1 MQLEAIERHE
11 WHALNAVL
19 WDVLP
24 RHGTYG
30 LPGQGD
36 FVLLERSPGAW
47 SHSVHFSR
55 IDFVT
60 PALVGDVQRL
70 LRQRF
75 TRWTVYFRPVAQLA
89 DRRKV
94 EYLAVAAGRVE
105 AHWDAAR
112 LIRRFGKAFVWGR
125 RALVPSARAPTS
137 GKRYASHVVKQRIQW
152 RSLYAA
158 LGRLLG
164 SHGSEDCMGRGDY
177 WIVED
182 NYGGWDHKLCIHR
195 MACLT
200 PALAQS
206 MQSLLRSRFPDWSIL
221 VQIEAKH
228 DGRSVPPQ
236 GLRIRADALE
246 RHWNDRLLRR
256 LFGSEFKW
264 PAGEGQP
271 RAHRRPDRAAAARGK
286 RTAVQSGRRR

>member
-1 MQLEAIERHE
+1 MIERHE
-11 WHALNAVL
+11 WHALNAAL
-19 WDVLP
+19 WDVLL
-24 RHGTYG
+24 RHGAYG

-47 SHSVHFSR
+47 SHSVRFSR

-60 PALVGDVQRL
+60 PALVGDVQHL

-75 TRWTVYFRPVAQLA
+75 TRWTVYFRLAAQLA

-94 EYLAVAAGRVE
+94 EYLAVTARRVE

-125 RALVPSARAPTS
+125 RALVPSERAPTS
-137 GKRYASHVVKQRIQW
+137 GERYASYVVKQRIQW

-164 SHGSEDCMGRGDY
+164 SHGSEDCTGRRDY

-195 MACLT
+195 LAFLT

-206 MQSLLRSRFPDWSIL
+206 MQSLLRSRFSDWSLL

-236 GLRIRADALE
+236 GLRIRADAIE
-246 RHWNDRLLRR
+246 RHWNERLLRR
-256 LFGSEFKW
+256 LFGAEFKW
-264 PAGEGQP
+264 PAGEAQP
-271 RAHRRPDRAAAARGK
+271 RAGRRPKGAAILRRKRAAVRS
-286 RTAVQSGRRR
+286 QRRQ

>member
-1 MQLEAIERHE
+1 MQFEVIERHE
-11 WHALNAVL
+11 WHALNAAL

-24 RHGTYG
+24 RHGAYG
-30 LPGQGD
+30 PPGQGD
-36 FVLLERSPGAW
+36 FVLLERSPGAC

-60 PALVGDVQRL
+60 PALVGDVQHV

-89 DRRKV
+89 DCRKV
-94 EYLAVAAGRVE
+94 EYLAVTARRVE

-112 LIRRFGKAFVWGR
+112 LLRRFGKAFVWGR
-125 RALVPSARAPTS
+125 RALVPSARAQTS
-137 GKRYASHVVKQRIQW
+137 GKRYASYVVKQRIQW
-152 RSLYAA
+152 RSLCAA
-158 LGRLLG
+158 LGRLLRD
-164 SHGSEDCMGRGDY
+164 HGSEDCRGRGDY

-195 MACLT
+195 MAFLT

-221 VQIEAKH
+221 VQIEA
-228 DGRSVPPQ
+228 RSGGKSAPPQ
-236 GLRIRADALE
+236 GLRIRADAIE
-246 RHWNDRLLRR
+246 RHWNEPLLRR
-256 LFGSEFKW
+256 LFGVEFKW
-264 PAGEGQP
+264 PAGEGPP
-271 RAHRRPDRAAAARGK
+271 RAHRRPDRTAA
-286 RTAVQSGRRR
+286 VGRRRATVRSRRRQ